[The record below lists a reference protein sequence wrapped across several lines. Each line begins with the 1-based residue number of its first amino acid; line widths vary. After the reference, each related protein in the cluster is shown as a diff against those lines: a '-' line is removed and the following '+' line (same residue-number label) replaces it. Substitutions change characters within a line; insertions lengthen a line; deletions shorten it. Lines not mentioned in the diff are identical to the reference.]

1 MMAVKFLLALE
12 NLARDG
18 AHPEILLNQIIALH
32 KPAIG
37 ELRDAPAVRK
47 SG

>member
-1 MMAVKFLLALE
+1 MVVEFLLAFE
-12 NLARDG
+12 DLARDG

-37 ELRDAPAVRK
+37 ELRNASAARD